1 MILKKDIF
9 AEHKI
14 GSVLIK
20 HIYSVHSLVHIVSGD
35 CALSS
40 VGRLILYV
48 GRLPERHPVRQD
60 TDVYIIR

>member
-20 HIYSVHSLVHIVSGD
+20 HIYSVHGLVHIVSSD

-48 GRLPERHPVRQD
+48 GRLPERHL
-60 TDVYIIR
+60 